1 MSLPT
6 DPIPMVPDREPT
18 DRQTADVWLALLA
31 LRRATAGGWPDGP
44 LSVMAEAGESDGGK
58 AGLTVRPGRQA
69 GALLV
74 VDGDGS
80 VMEGMNGSLVDL
92 FLPLV
97 HAASGRPYVVAHLG
111 QSLDGRI
118 ALACG
123 ESRWV
128 TGEADLDHN
137 HRLRAVADAVLV
149 GAGTVA
155 ADDPQ
160 LTVRRCAGDHAVRVV
175 LDPTR
180 RLGPDHKVFQDGV
193 APTLLVCR
201 ADRARPGE
209 RVGHAEVLGVASD
222 GEGVAPADV
231 LAALGARGL
240 GFVFIEG
247 GGVTVS
253 RFLAAGALDRLQV
266 TVAPMIIGSGRP
278 ALALPE
284 ITTLD
289 VALRPP
295 TRVVR
300 LGGDVLFDCVLR

>member
-1 MSLPT
+1 MTSALDAGPPGA
-6 DPIPMVPDREPT
+6 DPWP
-18 DRQTADVWLALLA
+18 ALLA
-31 LRRATAGGWPDGP
+31 LRRATAAGWPDGP
-44 LSVMAEAGESDGGK
+44 VA
-58 AGLTVRPGRQA
+58 VA
-69 GALLV
+69 GADGAPFV
-74 VDGDGS
+74 VDAGGT
-80 VMEGMNGSLVDL
+80 VVEGTNGPLVDL
-92 FLPLV
+92 FLPV
-97 HAASGRPYVVAHLG
+97 VRAAAGRPYVLAHLG

-128 TGEADLDHN
+128 TGEADIDHN

-160 LTVRRCAGDHAVRVV
+160 LTVRRCAGAHAVRVV

-180 RLGPDHKVFQDGV
+180 RLGPGFKLFRDGA

-201 ADRARPGE
+201 ADLAGPGE
-209 RVGHAEVLGVASD
+209 RVGQAEVVGVAPT

-231 LAALGARGL
+231 LAALAERGL
-240 GFVFIEG
+240 RFVFIEG

-253 RFLAAGALDRLQV
+253 RFLAAGVVDRLQV

-278 ALALPE
+278 ALSLPE
-284 ITTLD
+284 IPTLD
-289 VALRPP
+289 LALRPP
-295 TRVVR
+295 TRVLP

>member
-1 MSLPT
+1 M
-6 DPIPMVPDREPT
+6 IPVS
-18 DRQTADVWLALLA
+18 TADPAGPAPMGADPWPALLA
-31 LRRATAGGWPDGP
+31 LRRATAAGWPDGP
-44 LSVMAEAGESDGGK
+44 VSVDGAAGTR
-58 AGLTVRPGRQA
+58 LVA
-69 GALLV
+69 GA
-74 VDGDGS
+74 DGEFITGT
-80 VMEGMNGSLVDL
+80 NGPLVDL
-92 FLPLV
+92 FLPILR
-97 HAASGRPYVVAHLG
+97 AAAGRPYVVAHLG

-137 HRLRAVADAVLV
+137 HRLRAIADAVLV

-175 LDPTR
+175 LDPAR
-180 RLGPDHKVFQDGV
+180 RLGPDFKVFADGA

-201 ADRARPGE
+201 ADLARPGE
-209 RVGHAEVLGVASD
+209 RVGQAEVVGVAAS

-231 LAALGARGL
+231 LAALAARGL

-253 RFLAAGALDRLQV
+253 RFLAAGAVDRLQV

-278 ALALPE
+278 ALSLPE
-284 ITTLD
+284 IPTLD

-295 TRVVR
+295 TRVLP
-300 LGGDVLFDCVLR
+300 LGGDVLFDCVMR

>member
-1 MSLPT
+1 M
-6 DPIPMVPDREPT
+6 
-18 DRQTADVWLALLA
+18 LLA
-31 LRRATAGGWPDGP
+31 LRRATAAGWPDGP
-44 LSVMAEAGESDGGK
+44 LSIAGGNGQTFTIGVAGEVI
-58 AGLTVRPGRQA
+58 AGTNSP
-69 GALLV
+69 
-74 VDGDGS
+74 
-80 VMEGMNGSLVDL
+80 LVDL
-92 FLPLV
+92 FLPVLR
-97 HAASGRPYVVAHLG
+97 AAAGRPYVVAHLG

-128 TGEADLDHN
+128 TGEADIDHN
-137 HRLRAVADAVLV
+137 HRLRAIADAVMV

-160 LTVRRCAGDHAVRVV
+160 LTVRRCAGNHAVRVV

-180 RLGPDHKVFQDGV
+180 RLGPGYRLFEDGA

-201 ADRARPGE
+201 ADLARPGE
-209 RVGHAEVLGVASD
+209 RVGLAEVVGVPAS
-222 GEGVAPADV
+222 GEGVSPADV
-231 LAALGARGL
+231 LAALADRGL
-240 GFVFIEG
+240 RFVFIEG

-253 RFLAAGALDRLQV
+253 RFLAAGAIDRLQV

-278 ALALPE
+278 ALSLPE
-284 ITTLD
+284 IPSLD

-295 TRVVR
+295 TRVVP